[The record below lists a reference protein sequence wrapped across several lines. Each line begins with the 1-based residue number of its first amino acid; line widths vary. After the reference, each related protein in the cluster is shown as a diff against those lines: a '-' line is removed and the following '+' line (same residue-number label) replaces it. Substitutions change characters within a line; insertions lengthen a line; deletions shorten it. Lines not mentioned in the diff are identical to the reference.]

1 MTEDVLISVEGRVGR
16 LSLNRPKAIH
26 ALNLPMG
33 QARVWKLGVDA
44 VPTVKM
50 CGDLSKFQGELD
62 TEIKSIGDGTVDVD
76 ALVAGGASASPA
88 AS

>member
-1 MTEDVLISVEGRVGR
+1 
-16 LSLNRPKAIH
+16 
-26 ALNLPMG
+26 
-33 QARVWKLGVDA
+33 VDP

-50 CGDLSKFQGELD
+50 CGDLSSFQGELD